1 MAFWM
6 RCARAV
12 LDNLRVV
19 LVSPRNP
26 LNVGAAARA
35 MSNFGCLDMRLV
47 NAYRVAVDEARSAV
61 KAGAVLEKAR
71 EFATLAEAVAD
82 CSLVV
87 GTTSIGNR
95 ELQHSLRRLETGGL
109 AIRKHM
115 AAGAPAAILFGSE
128 KFGLS
133 NDDMTHCDWLIR
145 IPTRD
150 EHGSMN
156 LGQAVAV
163 TLYELIR
170 SPRAVRAEPRA
181 KKSATVEQLE
191 RFTSL
196 LLDAMRE
203 SGYIQEKTAESTERK
218 TRRLVKRL
226 DLPATDAEVWQGM
239 LRQILWK
246 LKQS

>member
-1 MAFWM
+1 MIEGLS
-6 RCARAV
+6 V
-12 LDNLRVV
+12 I

-35 MSNFGCLDMRLV
+35 MSNFGCFDLRLV

-71 EFATLAEAVAD
+71 EFATLAEAVAGA
-82 CSLVV
+82 SLVV

-95 ELQHSLRRLETGGL
+95 ELQHTLRPLESGGRL
-109 AIRKHM
+109 IRKHL
-115 AAGAPAAILFGSE
+115 ASGAHAAILFGSE

-133 NDDMTHCDWLIR
+133 NDDLTHCDWLMR

-150 EHGSMN
+150 EHASMN

-170 SPRAVRAEPRA
+170 NPRAVRAEPRA
-181 KKSATVEQLE
+181 RKAATAEQLE
-191 RFTSL
+191 RMTTL
-196 LLDAMRE
+196 LLDALRE
-203 SGYIQEKTAESTERK
+203 SGYVNDKTSESTERK
-218 TRRLVKRL
+218 ARRMIKRL
-226 DLPATDAEVWQGM
+226 DVASADAEIWQGM

-246 LKQS
+246 LGQK

>member
-1 MAFWM
+1 M
-6 RCARAV
+6 
-12 LDNLRVV
+12 

-35 MSNFGCLDMRLV
+35 MSNFGCFDLRLV

-61 KAGAVLEKAR
+61 KAGVVLEKAR
-71 EFATLAEAVAD
+71 EFKSLAEAVAD

-95 ELQHSLRRLETGGL
+95 GLQHTLKRLETGGL
-109 AIRKHM
+109 GIRKHL
-115 AAGAPAAILFGSE
+115 AAAHAAILFGSE

-133 NDDMTHCDWLIR
+133 NDDMTHCDWLMR
-145 IPTRD
+145 IPARD
-150 EHGSMN
+150 EHGSIN

-170 SPRAVRAEPRA
+170 NPRAVRAEPRA
-181 KKSATVEQLE
+181 KKAASVEQLE
-191 RFTSL
+191 RFTAL
-196 LLDAMRE
+196 LLEAMRA

-246 LKQS
+246 LKR

>member
-1 MAFWM
+1 M
-6 RCARAV
+6 
-12 LDNLRVV
+12 LENLRVV

-35 MSNFGCLDMRLV
+35 MSNFGCFDLRLV

-71 EFATLAEAVAD
+71 EFDSLAEAVAD

-95 ELQHSLRRLETGGL
+95 GLRHTLKRLETGGL
-109 AIRKHM
+109 GIRKHM
-115 AAGAPAAILFGSE
+115 ASGAPAAILFGSE

-133 NDDMTHCDWLIR
+133 NDDLTHCHWLMR
-145 IPTRD
+145 IPARE
-150 EHGSMN
+150 EHGSIN

-181 KKSATVEQLE
+181 KKAASAEQLE
-191 RFTSL
+191 RFTNL

-203 SGYIQEKTAESTERK
+203 SGYIQDKTAESTERK

-226 DLPATDAEVWQGM
+226 AMPATDAEVWQGM

-246 LKQS
+246 LKQSY

>member
-1 MAFWM
+1 M
-6 RCARAV
+6 
-12 LDNLRVV
+12 

-35 MSNFGCLDMRLV
+35 MSNFGCFDLRLV

-61 KAGAVLEKAR
+61 KAGVVLEKAR
-71 EFATLAEAVAD
+71 EFESLAEAVAD

-95 ELQHSLRRLETGGL
+95 GLQHTLKRLETGGL
-109 AIRKHM
+109 GIRKHL
-115 AAGAPAAILFGSE
+115 AAAHAAILFGSE

-133 NDDMTHCDWLIR
+133 NDDMTHCDWLMR
-145 IPTRD
+145 IPARD
-150 EHGSMN
+150 EHGSIN

-170 SPRAVRAEPRA
+170 NPRAVRAEPRA
-181 KKSATVEQLE
+181 KKAASVEQLE
-191 RFTSL
+191 RFTAL
-196 LLDAMRE
+196 LLEAMRA

-246 LKQS
+246 LKR

>member
-1 MAFWM
+1 M
-6 RCARAV
+6 
-12 LDNLRVV
+12 
-19 LVSPRNP
+19 SPRNP

-35 MSNFGCLDMRLV
+35 MSNFGCFDLRLV

-71 EFATLAEAVAD
+71 EFDSLAEAVAD

-87 GTTSIGNR
+87 GTTAIGNR
-95 ELQHSLRRLETGGL
+95 GLQHTLKRLETGGL
-109 AIRKHM
+109 GIRKHL
-115 AAGAPAAILFGSE
+115 AGGAPAAILFGSE

-133 NDDMTHCDWLIR
+133 NDDMTHCDWLMR
-145 IPTRD
+145 IPARD
-150 EHGSMN
+150 EHCSIN
-156 LGQAVAV
+156 LGQAVAI

-170 SPRAVRAEPRA
+170 NPRAVRAEPRA
-181 KKSATVEQLE
+181 RKAATSEQLD
-191 RFTSL
+191 RFTGL

-203 SGYIQEKTAESTERK
+203 SGYIQDKTAASTERK

-226 DLPATDAEVWQGM
+226 ELPASDAEVWQGM

-246 LKQS
+246 LKQ

>member
-1 MAFWM
+1 
-6 RCARAV
+6 
-12 LDNLRVV
+12 
-19 LVSPRNP
+19 
-26 LNVGAAARA
+26 
-35 MSNFGCLDMRLV
+35 MRLV

-61 KAGAVLEKAR
+61 KAGAILEKAS

-109 AIRKHM
+109 AIRKHL
-115 AAGAPAAILFGSE
+115 ATAPVAILFGSE

-133 NDDMTHCDWLIR
+133 NDDMTHCDWLMR

-181 KKSATVEQLE
+181 KKAATVEQLE
-191 RFTSL
+191 RFTQL
-196 LLDAMRE
+196 LLEAMRE
-203 SGYIQEKTAESTERK
+203 SGYIQDKTADSTERK

-226 DLPATDAEVWQGM
+226 DMPATDSEVWQGM

-246 LKQS
+246 LKH